1 MFVAAQ
7 GLHYKG
13 VSVIY
18 IDDPSKCKPIWKNA
32 QKLSSVDMSVLSAV
46 NYPKF
51 NTLLLIGLR
60 YKVIVFDQKE
70 LKWAVIRHVGPRIQR
85 YRPLALYLED
95 SLSEVLLN

>member
-7 GLHYKG
+7 GFHHKG

-18 IDDPSKCKPIWKNA
+18 IDDPSKCNPEWKNA
-32 QKLSSVDMSVLSAV
+32 QELQSVDMSVLSAV
-46 NYPKF
+46 NYPKL

-70 LKWAVIRHVGPRIQR
+70 LKWGFIRQVGPRIQR

-95 SLSEVLLN
+95 